1 MPPKIIA
8 EPEYGVLSE
17 RQPLKTI
24 KSGKEIFTF
33 PKMQK
38 NKDKDIY
45 KRHDPQR
52 SMGVL
57 QMGVMPEQMLLL
69 TSSCEATTEAV
80 YPPVDASQCANVIPS
95 GGVVGRG
102 GTVVD
107 EGMVVCGAAKTWT
120 LSLCVSNSM
129 CDEDEEEEEKEEG
142 VLATFNRLAS
152 V

>member
-57 QMGVMPEQMLLL
+57 
-69 TSSCEATTEAV
+69 
-80 YPPVDASQCANVIPS
+80 
-95 GGVVGRG
+95 
-102 GTVVD
+102 
-107 EGMVVCGAAKTWT
+107 
-120 LSLCVSNSM
+120 
-129 CDEDEEEEEKEEG
+129 
-142 VLATFNRLAS
+142 
-152 V
+152 